1 MKVSFRSSKDYQ
13 EVATMAEALGGG
25 GHQYASAAVVQ
36 AEEGD
41 KASEIVLG
49 VVNKVLSSQPSS
61 HPSSVLQAL

>member
-1 MKVSFRSSKDYQ
+1 
-13 EVATMAEALGGG
+13 MAEALGGG